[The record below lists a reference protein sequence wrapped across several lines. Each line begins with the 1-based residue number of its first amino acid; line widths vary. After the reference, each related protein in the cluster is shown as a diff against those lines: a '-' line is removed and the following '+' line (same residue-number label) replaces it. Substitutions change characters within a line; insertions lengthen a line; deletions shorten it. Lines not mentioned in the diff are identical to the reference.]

1 MTEDGSPPGTAPF
14 ATDREALDLLD
25 QFREGSLPKAA
36 FTHRAH
42 LMVGLWFLDH
52 HSEAEAR
59 ALVPAAI
66 KRFNDRVGTVP
77 KPRGGYHET
86 ITQFYLSMI
95 ARFRHRWRGEASFAT
110 RANALHDEL
119 EDRALP
125 LRHYSEALLWSEEAR
140 ARWVAPD
147 LAPIDERSP

>member
-1 MTEDGSPPGTAPF
+1 VIENGPPPGSAPF
-14 ATDREALDLLD
+14 GTDREALDLLER
-25 QFREGSLPKAA
+25 FREGSLPKAA

-52 HSEAEAR
+52 HDEANAR
-59 ALVPAAI
+59 KLVPEAI

-95 ARFRHRWRGEASFAT
+95 ARFRRRWRGGTSFAA
-110 RANALHDEL
+110 RANALYQEL
-119 EDRALP
+119 EDRSLP
-125 LRHYSEALLWSEEAR
+125 LRHYSETLLWSDEAR

-147 LAPIDERSP
+147 LAAIDE